1 MGKAIIGYYS
11 YLYARYFASTLWE
24 RVCKED
30 PLSLETGT
38 VIRKKLLQHGGAKD
52 PTQLLNDLAGDG
64 ITRSYQNQ
72 GHGGGES
79 HKCHRL
85 YSLLVD
91 HHRRLITTSNR
102 LPPTTSEEGK
112 IIYGTP
118 SCAVLCSLLIGSNGR
133 QNHVILGNLVDRFI
147 GWALPL
153 FRNINDGDGTV
164 ELAAEGLH
172 EFLNVAE
179 GLNAGDG
186 TATKLS
192 SRLCPTMGKSW
203 RLFLQI
209 KCLILFFHTNLC
221 CLHVLR
227 YSLQIISSDQV

>member
-1 MGKAIIGYYS
+1 MHTYISFLVIII
-11 YLYARYFASTLWE
+11 LIVFTL
-24 RVCKED
+24 C
-30 PLSLETGT
+30 
-38 VIRKKLLQHGGAKD
+38 
-52 PTQLLNDLAGDG
+52 
-64 ITRSYQNQ
+64 RSYTVHQAAA
-72 GHGGGES
+72 
-79 HKCHRL
+79 
-85 YSLLVD
+85 
-91 HHRRLITTSNR
+91 TA
-102 LPPTTSEEGK
+102 
-112 IIYGTP
+112 YGAL
-118 SCAVLCSLLIGSNGR
+118 CAVLCSLPIGSNRR

-153 FRNINDGDGTV
+153 FSNINAGDGTV
-164 ELAAEGLH
+164 EIAAEGLH

-179 GLNAGDG
+179 GLNVGDG

-192 SRLCPTMGKSW
+192 SRLCPTRGKSS